1 MANWYLFRDNQTHG
15 PYAEEQI
22 REWIRTGQVLPAD
35 KLCREG
41 DQNWSSADMLPE
53 FAGEAAKA
61 PPPSPGAWRY
71 AMSTAELSRDPA
83 AKDRATAGVLAI
95 LLGWLGIHH
104 FYLGNTTIGI
114 VYLLIALCS
123 FGTIAPV
130 LGIVDGIIYLTKPED
145 QFQRNYRN
153 WFCSGP

>member
-1 MANWYLFRDNQTHG
+1 MANWYLFRDSQTHG
-15 PYAEEQI
+15 PYAEEQVK
-22 REWIRTGQVLPAD
+22 EWIRTGQVLAAD

-61 PPPSPGAWRY
+61 PPPPPVAAPYAMPGAGP
-71 AMSTAELSRDPA
+71 TLPPG
-83 AKDRATAGVLAI
+83 AKDRTVAGVLAI
-95 LLGWLGIHH
+95 LLGSLGIHH
-104 FYLGNTTIGI
+104 FYLGNTGIGVLYI
-114 VYLLIALCS
+114 LLGCVGIS
-123 FGTIAPV
+123 PV
-130 LGIVDGIIYLTKPED
+130 LGLVDGIIYLTKPED